1 MHHADGGNED
11 GGYDHLHEALDMRHE
26 DSGLHETL
34 VTKKQPR
41 SRAPLLCYRLD
52 GGFFVSF
59 VFSVRWLFFG
69 LIFWENIPP
78 ILLSSSFS
86 APPSSS
92 SSSGGEPCGGPP
104 GPGAAGGGAGEG
116 LWTLPGPP
124 TAPFWAE

>member
-59 VFSVRWLFFG
+59 VFSVRWLFLFG

-78 ILLSSSFS
+78 VLLSSSFS
-86 APPSSS
+86 APPFFFVFPWLFFLTESLIFH
-92 SSSGGEPCGGPP
+92 G
-104 GPGAAGGGAGEG
+104 
-116 LWTLPGPP
+116 
-124 TAPFWAE
+124 